1 MQYVLALPC
10 KFVDQGR
17 RSRSTAAELAN
28 TMLARLS
35 RCATRTP
42 TAALAPR
49 CTALA
54 RGLVCAPPPSPPL
67 PDIKCATVE
76 SIHGHRIVSYVG
88 LVEGSTVRTKNVA
101 HDLFASVRQVM
112 GGELT
117 SYTDLLREARAEAT
131 ERMNAQAAERGAN
144 AIVGVRMTSS
154 SVAAGASEILAYGT
168 AVVVEKV

>member
-1 MQYVLALPC
+1 MIFTPLHEVCRP
-10 KFVDQGR
+10 QG
-17 RSRSTAAELAN
+17 TASGHAN
-28 TMLARLS
+28 TMLGRLS
-35 RCATRTP
+35 HCATRTP
-42 TAALAPR
+42 TATLAPR

-54 RGLVCAPPPSPPL
+54 RGLVCAPPPSPL
-67 PDIKCATVE
+67 PDMKCATIE
-76 SIHGHRIVSYVG
+76 SIHGHKIVSYIG

-101 HDLFASVRQVM
+101 HDVFASIRQVM

-131 ERMNAQAAERGAN
+131 ERMNMQAAERGAN

>member
-1 MQYVLALPC
+1 M
-10 KFVDQGR
+10 FG
-17 RSRSTAAELAN
+17 
-28 TMLARLS
+28 RLS
-35 RCATRTP
+35 RCATRAPTP
-42 TAALAPR
+42 ASASH

-54 RGLVCAPPPSPPL
+54 RGLVCAPPPPL
-67 PDIKCATVE
+67 PDIKCATIE
-76 SIHGHRIVSYVG
+76 SIHGHKIVSYIG

-101 HDLFASVRQVM
+101 HDVFASVKQVM

-131 ERMNAQAAERGAN
+131 DRMNKQAAERGAN